1 MELHRSRQRGIRS
14 MEPTFLAP
22 PQSLDSTPV
31 VRRDPEV
38 AFKCGARTRLWSTR
52 PGGERGSA
60 RGRGRFA
67 HGQARPAPHRR
78 SWGSGRAPRTEGREC
93 APHRGRALHKE
104 CAPPRGNE
112 PRPEGRE
119 GTPHRG
125 DVPRTE
131 GPRRVPRALLV
142 GVNEFFWASLA
153 AVSFAFEQSCSSCCE
168 VSVQMFAPFLAFSKL
183 LIYRIFKGIYLGDK
197 SVVICIYCEYF
208 LQVCNLHSH
217 VLDYVF

>member
-1 MELHRSRQRGIRS
+1 MEHEAGRRARRRQGPRPVRPWTSSRRA
-14 MEPTFLAP
+14 AP
-22 PQSLDSTPV
+22 PFV
-31 VRRDPEV
+31 
-38 AFKCGARTRLWSTR
+38 
-52 PGGERGSA
+52 GERA
-60 RGRGRFA
+60 
-67 HGQARPAPHRR
+67 
-78 SWGSGRAPRTEGREC
+78 C
-93 APHRGRALHKE
+93 APHRE

-112 PRPEGRE
+112 PRTERRGCAPPRGNEPHPEGRE

>member
-1 MELHRSRQRGIRS
+1 MEHEAGLRARRCQGPR
-14 MEPTFLAP
+14 
-22 PQSLDSTPV
+22 PV
-31 VRRDPEV
+31 RAWTSSPHAALPFV
-38 AFKCGARTRLWSTR
+38 
-52 PGGERGSA
+52 GERA
-60 RGRGRFA
+60 
-67 HGQARPAPHRR
+67 
-78 SWGSGRAPRTEGREC
+78 C
-93 APHRGRALHKE
+93 APHRGRAPHKE

-112 PRPEGRE
+112 PRTERRE

-125 DVPRTE
+125 DLPRTE

>member
-1 MELHRSRQRGIRS
+1 MT
-14 MEPTFLAP
+14 PK
-22 PQSLDSTPV
+22 SLSNV
-31 VRRDPEV
+31 
-38 AFKCGARTRLWSTR
+38 
-52 PGGERGSA
+52 ERGRGFGA
-60 RGRGRFA
+60 RGRAASAAAPGA
-67 HGQARPAPHRR
+67 TAGSPMDKLAPHRR

-93 APHRGRALHKE
+93 APHRE